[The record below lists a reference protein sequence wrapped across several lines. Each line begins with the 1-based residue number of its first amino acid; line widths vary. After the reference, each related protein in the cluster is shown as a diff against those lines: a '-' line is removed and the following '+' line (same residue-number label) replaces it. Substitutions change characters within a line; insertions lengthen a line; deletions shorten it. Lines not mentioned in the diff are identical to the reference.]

1 MSSHLER
8 SAARMDKIIHNS
20 TFTKILKREAK
31 QKRETEAGEILRLKT
46 EINCTLETIQA
57 ALTTWG

>member
-1 MSSHLER
+1 
-8 SAARMDKIIHNS
+8 MDKIIHNS